1 MKRVL
6 AWIAIIAIAAAYVV
20 ALVFAVRGDSM
31 AVPVAMSCIL
41 GITYLSF
48 YFHIGKTFADI
59 LKRYREKKEERS
71 DKEDKNKD
79 E

>member
-6 AWIAIIAIAAAYVV
+6 AWIAIIAIAAVYIV
-20 ALVFAVRGDSM
+20 ALVFAIRGGSL
-31 AVPVAMSCIL
+31 AIPVAMSCIL

-48 YFHIGKTFADI
+48 YFHVGKTFADI
-59 LKRYREKKEERS
+59 LKWYREKKDENNE
-71 DKEDKNKD
+71 KEKSSN